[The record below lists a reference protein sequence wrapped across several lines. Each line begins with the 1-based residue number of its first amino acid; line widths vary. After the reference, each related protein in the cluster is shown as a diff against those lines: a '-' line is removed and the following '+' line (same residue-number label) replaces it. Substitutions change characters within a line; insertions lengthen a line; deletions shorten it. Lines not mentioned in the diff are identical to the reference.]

1 MQHIKNYAVLTQRI
15 CSSFCLDIMELI
27 NISKVAQLKII
38 SNTDSLIVP
47 LVYLLIWLV
56 FEMLGQGYM
65 GIVIAVVLGNS

>member
-1 MQHIKNYAVLTQRI
+1 
-15 CSSFCLDIMELI
+15 MELI

>member
-1 MQHIKNYAVLTQRI
+1 MQHIKNHAILTQRI

-27 NISKVAQLKII
+27 NISKVAQVKII
-38 SNTDSLIVP
+38 SNTDNLFVP
-47 LVYLLIWLV
+47 LVYLLV